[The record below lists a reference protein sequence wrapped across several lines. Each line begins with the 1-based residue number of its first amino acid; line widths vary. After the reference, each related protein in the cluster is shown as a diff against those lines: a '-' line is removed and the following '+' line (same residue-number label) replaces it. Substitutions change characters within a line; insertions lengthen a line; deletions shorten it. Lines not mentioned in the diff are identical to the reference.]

1 MKYKDEQIDD
11 ILSCYYRVEVKNY
24 VVKKYGITAATL
36 NRYLKDPNYT
46 EIRVNKRISN
56 RQKIAKYRELLNFY
70 NQHGKEK
77 TIQNYKLKA
86 EIFDDFLKD
95 IKYVVFY
102 NRLDYKRIRSKLKK
116 CLEDLESVY
125 ELKPDKVT
133 LQMIIQANRYLMV
146 SEEEIKAK
154 YNLD

>member
-36 NRYLKDPNYT
+36 NRYLKDPNYK

-86 EIFDDFLKD
+86 EIFDDFLQN

-102 NRLDYKRIRSKLKK
+102 NRLDYKPIRRKLKK

-133 LQMIIQANRYLMV
+133 LELIIQANRYLMV

-154 YNLD
+154 YKLD